1 MDGLMLL
8 PILLILPIA
17 GALLAVVVRP
27 YRPGVAIASVWIAGL
42 ECATS
47 LAIARACLARETP
60 VFGPG
65 DFLRADGLSAVLV
78 LTISGVTLVSLWF
91 GVGYLHD
98 EKAREHLDG
107 ALIRRY
113 YMLTHLFV
121 FTMLLAVTAN
131 NVGVMWIAVEA
142 TTITSAFLVGLQQSK
157 SSLEASWK
165 YILIGSVGI
174 ALAFVGTVLGY
185 FNFVQR
191 VGHLEYALHW
201 TVLCQVAERLNGD
214 VLKLCFVFIV
224 IGYGTKAGLAPMYTW
239 LPDAH
244 SEAPAPISSIMSG
257 SLLAVAL
264 YAILRWKVV
273 VDARLGS
280 TYSNR
285 VLILM
290 GTLSVAVA
298 AVLLIRQTSYKR
310 MLAYSSVEHMGLMC
324 LGFGLGPLGTFAA
337 LLHLMNHAAAKSMMF
352 LLSGSV
358 LHRYG
363 STRIS
368 AVKGLLQALPWTG
381 GLFLAG
387 GLALLGMPP
396 FGIFV
401 SEMLLFRAGFLSG
414 HPWIAGLVALLLVM
428 IFISFLGY
436 INKMLYGTPPAEE
449 SHGGPSGPNLFPLA
463 LNVAA
468 LLVLGLMIPEPVA
481 RLLRQVVEIVN
492 R

>member
-1 MDGLMLL
+1 MLL
-8 PILLILPIA
+8 LILLMLPIA
-17 GALLAVVVRP
+17 GALVAAVTRT
-27 YRPGVAIASVWIAGL
+27 YRPMVAVASVILAGMEFAASL
-42 ECATS
+42 EVARECLLYKS
-47 LAIARACLARETP
+47 LA
-60 VFGPG
+60 FGPG
-65 DFLRADGLSAVLV
+65 DFLRADGLSAVLA
-78 LTISGVTLVSLWF
+78 LTISGVAWVSLWF
-91 GVGYLHD
+91 GVSYLHRA
-98 EKAREHLDG
+98 KAEEHLDDT
-107 ALIRRY
+107 LLRRY
-113 YMLTHLFV
+113 YILTHLFV

-191 VGHLEYALHW
+191 VGHMEYALNW
-201 TVLCQVAERLNGD
+201 TVLSQVAERLNGD
-214 VLKLCFVFIV
+214 VLRLCFVFIV
-224 IGYGTKAGLAPMYTW
+224 VGYGTKAGLAPMYTW

-273 VDARLGS
+273 VDARLGAA
-280 TYSNR
+280 YSNR

-298 AVLLIRQTSYKR
+298 AILLIRQASYKR

-337 LLHLMNHAAAKSMMF
+337 LIHMMNHAAGKSMMF
-352 LLSGSV
+352 LLSGNM
-358 LHRYG
+358 LHHYG

-368 AVKGLLQALPWTG
+368 AVRGLLKVMPWTG
-381 GLFLAG
+381 GLFLLG

-401 SEMLLFRAGFLSG
+401 SEILLLRAGLISG
-414 HPWIAGLVALLLVM
+414 HPWIVGLVALLIVL
-428 IFISFLGY
+428 IFVSFLGY
-436 INKMLYGTPPAEE
+436 LNRLLYGTPPQAGRQDPTD
-449 SHGGPSGPNLFPLA
+449 SAGLFPLV

-468 LLVLGLMIPEPVA
+468 LIILGLMIPEPVI
-481 RLLRQVVEIVN
+481 RVLRQVVEIVH

>member
-1 MDGLMLL
+1 M
-8 PILLILPIA
+8 ILLILLMLPLAGSLIA
-17 GALLAVVVRP
+17 TLVRP
-27 YRPGVAIASVWIAGL
+27 YRAWVAVISVLIAGT
-42 ECATS
+42 EFVAG
-47 LAIARACLARETP
+47 LAIARACLIHGALS
-60 VFGPG
+60 FGPG
-65 DFLRADGLSAVLV
+65 EFLRADGLSAVLTLV
-78 LTISGVTLVSLWF
+78 ISGVTLVSLWF
-91 GVGYLHD
+91 GASYLH
-98 EKAREHLDG
+98 REMAAKRLDD
-107 ALIRRY
+107 ALMRRY
-113 YMLTHLFV
+113 YILAHMFI

-131 NVGVMWIAVEA
+131 NVGVMWVAVEA

-157 SSLEASWK
+157 ASLEASWK

-191 VGHLEYALHW
+191 VGHLEYALNW
-201 TVLCQVAERLNGD
+201 TVLSQVADRLNGD
-214 VLKLCFVFIV
+214 VLRICFVFIV

-273 VDARLGS
+273 IDTRLGA

-290 GTLSVAVA
+290 GALSVAVA
-298 AVLLIRQTSYKR
+298 AVLLIRQASYKR
-310 MLAYSSVEHMGLMC
+310 MLAYSSVEHMGMMC

-337 LLHLMNHAAAKSMMF
+337 LLHLMNHAAAKSLMF
-352 LLSGSV
+352 LLSGNI

-368 AVKGLLQALPWTG
+368 AIKGLLNALPWTG
-381 GLFLAG
+381 GLFLLG
-387 GLALLGMPP
+387 GLALLGLPP

-401 SEMLLFRAGFLSG
+401 SELLLFRAGLRAG
-414 HPWIAGLVALLLVM
+414 HPWVVGLIVVLILL
-428 IFISFLGY
+428 IFVSFLGY
-436 INKMLYGTPPAEE
+436 MNRMLYGVPPA
-449 SHGGPSGPNLFPLA
+449 GPAHSVSDGPALLPLA

-468 LLVLGLMIPEPVA
+468 LLILGLMIPEPVA
-481 RLLRQVVEIVN
+481 RLLHQVVEIVH

>member
-1 MDGLMLL
+1 ML
-8 PILLILPIA
+8 LLILLTLPTA
-17 GALLAVVVRP
+17 GALLAAVVRP
-27 YRPGVAIASVWIAGL
+27 YRTFVAVTSVIIAGM
-42 ECATS
+42 EFAACVG
-47 LAIARACLARETP
+47 IARVCLAQKAL

-65 DFLRADGLSAVLV
+65 EFLVADGLSAVLA
-78 LTISGVTLVSLWF
+78 LTISGVTWISIWF
-91 GVGYLHD
+91 GVSYLHH
-98 EKAREHLDG
+98 EKAAQQVDDVQ
-107 ALIRRY
+107 IRRY
-113 YMLTHLFV
+113 YVLTHLFV

-142 TTITSAFLVGLQQSK
+142 TTITSAFLVGLKESK

-191 VGHLEYALHW
+191 VGHLEYALNW
-201 TVLCQVAERLNGD
+201 TVLSQVAERLNGD
-214 VLKLCFVFIV
+214 VLRLCFVFIV

-244 SEAPAPISSIMSG
+244 SEAPAPVSSIMSG

-273 VDARLGS
+273 VDARLGT

-290 GTLSVAVA
+290 GTLSVLVA
-298 AVLLIRQTSYKR
+298 AVLLIRQASYKR

-337 LLHLMNHAAAKSMMF
+337 LIHLLSHAAGKSMMF

-368 AVKGLLQALPWTG
+368 AVKGLLQAMPWTG
-381 GLFLAG
+381 GLFLLG
-387 GLALLGMPP
+387 GLALIGMPP

-401 SEMLLFRAGFLSG
+401 SEVLLFRAGLISG
-414 HPWIAGLVALLLVM
+414 HPWIVGLIALLVVL

-436 INKMLYGTPPAEE
+436 LNRLVYGSPPAGANRRAEGE
-449 SHGGPSGPNLFPLA
+449 IALWPLA

-468 LLVLGLMIPEPVA
+468 LVILGVAIPGPVA
-481 RLLRQVVEIVN
+481 HLLHLAAEVVC